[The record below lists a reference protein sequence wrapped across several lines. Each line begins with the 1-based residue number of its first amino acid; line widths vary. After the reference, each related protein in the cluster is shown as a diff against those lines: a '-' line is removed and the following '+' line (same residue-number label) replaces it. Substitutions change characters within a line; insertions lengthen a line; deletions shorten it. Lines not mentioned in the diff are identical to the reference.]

1 MKVKT
6 PNILTSKLKTA
17 IISDESREIIEFLE
31 KEKISL
37 IYTKN
42 KDVLPK
48 YEKSHADMR
57 ALHLGSNDILCYK
70 EEKEIINELKSRGFN
85 LILTENEQEGSYP
98 KSAGLNA
105 LVIGKLVVLNKKCA
119 EPKLIEYAQNNGLE
133 LVFVNQGYA
142 RCSTCILSDK
152 AAITADKS
160 IYKALKDKIDLL
172 LVSEGNI
179 RLCDTNEGMIGGA
192 SFMID
197 KNTVFFCGDLTKHP
211 DYIDISDFLKKHSI
225 RAVFLKN
232 IPLTDIGSA
241 VLLECW

>member
-37 IYTKN
+37 IYTNN
-42 KDVLPK
+42 KDILPK
-48 YEKSHADMR
+48 YERSHADMR
-57 ALHLGSNDILCYK
+57 AIHLGSDDIVCYK
-70 EEKEIINELKSRGFN
+70 DEKELAKRLKALGFN
-85 LILTENEQEGSYP
+85 PILTENEQEGSYP

-119 EPKLIEYAQNNGLE
+119 DPKLIEYAQNNGLE

-142 RCSTCILSDK
+142 RCSTCIVSDK

-160 IYKALKDKIDLL
+160 IYKALKNKIDLL
-172 LVSEGNI
+172 LISEGNI
-179 RLCDTNEGMIGGA
+179 RLCETNEGMIGGA

-197 KNTVFFCGDLTKHP
+197 KNMIFFCGDLTKHP
-211 DYIDISDFLKKHSI
+211 DYINISNFLKKHSV
-225 RAVFLKN
+225 RAVFPKN

-241 VLLECW
+241 VLLECQ